1 MHDALAQDSLAIEG
15 GFADPV
21 IAGQRAFKAVMDALS
36 RPGTLQ
42 RLPNEAAP
50 PAPLPQGLAEIALTL
65 CDHDSP
71 VWLDPGLVSEN
82 AVADWLRFHT
92 GATLVN
98 KPVEA
103 DFAFV
108 IGALPP
114 LSSFALGSD
123 EYPDRSTTI
132 VLSLPSL
139 TAGPQLVLRGPG
151 IKTEAII
158 SPAGLPGDILTQWG
172 ENREQFPRG
181 IDLLLVGPEGLIGLP
196 RTTRISLGAQ

>member
-1 MHDALAQDSLAIEG
+1 MHDALAIEG

-42 RLPNEAAP
+42 RLPNEASP

-71 VWLDPGLVSEN
+71 VWLDAGLVSEN
-82 AVADWLRFHT
+82 AVSDWLRFHT

-98 KPVEA
+98 GTGEA

-108 IGALPP
+108 MGALPP
-114 LSSFALGSD
+114 LASFALGSD

-132 VLSLPSL
+132 VLSLASL
-139 TAGPQLVLRGPG
+139 TTGPHLVLRGPG

-158 SPAGLPGDILTQWG
+158 SPAGLPGDILAQWA

-196 RTTRISLGAQ
+196 RTTRISLGAL

>member
-1 MHDALAQDSLAIEG
+1 MHDALAIEG

-50 PAPLPQGLAEIALTL
+50 PAPLPQGLAEVALTL

-71 VWLDPGLVSEN
+71 VWLDAGLVSEN
-82 AVADWLRFHT
+82 AVSDWLRFHT

-98 KPVEA
+98 SVTEA

-108 IGALPP
+108 VGALPP

-139 TAGPQLVLRGPG
+139 TTGPALTLRGPG
-151 IKTEAII
+151 IKETATIN
-158 SPAGLPGDILTQWG
+158 PAGLPGDFLTQWG

-181 IDLLLVGPEGLIGLP
+181 IDLLLVGPEGVIGLP

>member
-1 MHDALAQDSLAIEG
+1 MTEALAIEG

-21 IAGQRAFKAVMDALS
+21 FAGQRAFKAVMDALS
-36 RPGTLQ
+36 RPGTVQ
-42 RLPNEAAP
+42 ALPQEANP
-50 PAPLPQGLAEIALTL
+50 PAPLPWGLAEIALTL

-71 VWLDPGLVSEN
+71 VWLDRELVSEN
-82 AVADWLRFHT
+82 GVVDWLRFHT

-98 KPVEA
+98 GMGEA

-108 IGALPP
+108 TGALPP
-114 LSSFALGSD
+114 LSGFALGTD

-139 TAGPQLVLRGPG
+139 AGGPALTLRGPG
-151 IKTEAII
+151 IKESAII
-158 SPAGLPGDILTQWG
+158 NPVGLPGDFVAQWA

-181 IDLLLVGPEGLIGLP
+181 IDLLLVGPEGVIGLP
-196 RTTRISLGAQ
+196 RTVRITAGGH

>member
-1 MHDALAQDSLAIEG
+1 MQHDLSIEG

-36 RPGTLQ
+36 RPGTIQ
-42 RLPNEAAP
+42 RLPNEARP
-50 PAPLPQGLAEIALTL
+50 PSPLPQGLAEIALTL

-71 VWLDPGLVSEN
+71 VWLDARLVSEN
-82 AVADWLRFHT
+82 AASDWLRFHT
-92 GATLVN
+92 GATLMN
-98 KPVEA
+98 DPAKA

-114 LSSFALGSD
+114 LASFALGTD

-139 TAGPQLVLRGPG
+139 THGPALILRGPG
-151 IKTEAII
+151 IKAEAII
-158 SPAGLPGDILTQWG
+158 SPTGLPGDFLTQWT

-196 RTTRISLGAQ
+196 RTTRITLGSQ

>member
-1 MHDALAQDSLAIEG
+1 MQQHDLAIEG

-21 IAGQRAFKAVMDALS
+21 IAGQRAFKAVMDALA
-36 RPGTLQ
+36 RPGTIQ

-71 VWLDPGLVSEN
+71 VWLDAGLVSEN
-82 AVADWLRFHT
+82 SVSDWLRFHT
-92 GATLVN
+92 GATLMN
-98 KPVEA
+98 APAEA

-114 LSSFALGSD
+114 LASFALGSD
-123 EYPDRSTTI
+123 EYPDQSTTI
-132 VLSLPSL
+132 VLALPSL
-139 TAGPQLVLRGPG
+139 TAGPALTLRGPG
-151 IKTEAII
+151 IKDTAII
-158 SPAGLPGDILTQWG
+158 SPAGLPGDFLTQWA

-196 RTTRISLGAQ
+196 RTTRISLGSL

>member
-1 MHDALAQDSLAIEG
+1 MPAPPDHALAIEG

-36 RPGTLQ
+36 RPGTLHQ
-42 RLPNEAAP
+42 LPAEATS

-71 VWLDPGLVSEN
+71 VWLDAGLVSED

-92 GATLVN
+92 GAPLVN
-98 KPVEA
+98 GTAEA

-114 LSSFALGSD
+114 LASFALGSD
-123 EYPDRSTTI
+123 EYPDQSSTI
-132 VLSLPSL
+132 VLALPSL
-139 TAGPQLVLRGPG
+139 TTGPQLVLRGPG
-151 IKTEAII
+151 IRTEAII
-158 SPAGLPGDILTQWG
+158 SPAGLPGDFLTQWAK
-172 ENREQFPRG
+172 NRQQFPRG
-181 IDLLLVGPEGLIGLP
+181 IDLLLVAPEGLIGLP
-196 RTTRISLGAQ
+196 RTTRIAPGGQ

>member
-1 MHDALAQDSLAIEG
+1 MSEALSIEG

-36 RPGTLQ
+36 RPGTIQ
-42 RLPNEAAP
+42 PLPCEATP

-71 VWLDPGLVSEN
+71 VWLDADLVSEN
-82 AVADWLRFHT
+82 AVVDWLRFHT
-92 GATLVN
+92 GATLMN
-98 KPVEA
+98 NPAES

-108 IGALPP
+108 TAALPP
-114 LSSFALGSD
+114 LENFALGTD

-132 VLSLPSL
+132 VLSVPSL
-139 TAGPQLVLRGPG
+139 TTGPALTLRGPG
-151 IKTEAII
+151 IREAAII
-158 SPAGLPGDILTQWG
+158 NPAGLPGDFLTQWA

-196 RTTRISLGAQ
+196 RTTRISLGSQ

>member
-1 MHDALAQDSLAIEG
+1 MHDALAQSASAIEG

-21 IAGQRAFKAVMDALS
+21 LAGQRAFRAVMDALS

-42 RLPNEAAP
+42 RLPAEAAP

-71 VWLDPGLVSEN
+71 VWLDAGLVSEN
-82 AVADWLRFHT
+82 TVLDWLRFHT

-98 KPVEA
+98 APAEA

-108 IGALPP
+108 SGALPP
-114 LSSFALGSD
+114 LSRFSLGTD

-139 TAGPQLVLRGPG
+139 TGGPALTLRGPG
-151 IKTEAII
+151 IKDTTII
-158 SPAGLPGDILTQWG
+158 CPAGLPGDFLAQWS

-181 IDLLLVGPEGLIGLP
+181 IDLLLVASEGLCGLP